1 MKTIDQEHF
10 VYISLNRY
18 VRSNHNSSLQD
29 SLRFIPQRGWF
40 NGSNL
45 TCCSSGMFY
54 QKKKNE
60 WRKLKIESPS
70 LAFIIKQ
77 KIILSS
83 KNIYFIVTIPMFPFK
98 KRDYPAPAWP
108 ATVRAPGACP
118 ASDGAS
124 PRHLPGRFLHSAHS
138 LQPTRPHPVRCR
150 FRPDPASSFNSQTR
164 LPAPASLTLTSHG
177 THPRSSVSSRP
188 GPGHAR
194 HTPVHAHSSGRL
206 AWPLL
211 REACVDTLAGGIRGQ

>member
-1 MKTIDQEHF
+1 MLGGWGAVGRRLTPWG
-10 VYISLNRY
+10 
-18 VRSNHNSSLQD
+18 
-29 SLRFIPQRGWF
+29 SLRPLWARMHLGKEARPPGGLREGGSAEGPPQRR
-40 NGSNL
+40 
-45 TCCSSGMFY
+45 CA
-54 QKKKNE
+54 
-60 WRKLKIESPS
+60 P
-70 LAFIIKQ
+70 
-77 KIILSS
+77 
-83 KNIYFIVTIPMFPFK
+83 
-98 KRDYPAPAWP
+98 PAPAWP
-108 ATVRAPGACP
+108 ATVRATGACP